1 MSMPEAASARRCAK
15 CGREMAEGQAVEHAG
30 AAYCLDCV
38 GRALN
43 GAAGG
48 EQPGR
53 HRSVALAVV
62 LSVVLPGLGQMYNRQ
77 LLKGVLVLGG
87 FLVLA
92 MGRGPID
99 GGLNTALLVALYFW
113 NIFDAYWTA
122 QAIDRSQAPDVEVA
136 QWVAPESS
144 SAPAWG
150 VVLIVLGIVFLLYNF
165 GVPWITF
172 GLIWPMAAFA
182 LGLWL
187 LIRSVASRGTS
198 PSADARS
205 QEVDHE

>member
-1 MSMPEAASARRCAK
+1 
-15 CGREMAEGQAVEHAG
+15 MAEGQAVEHAG

-48 EQPGR
+48 EQPQR
-53 HRSVALAVV
+53 RRVALAVV

-165 GVPWITF
+165 GAPWITF
-172 GLIWPMAAFA
+172 RLIWPMAAFA

-187 LIRSVASRGTS
+187 IIRSVVSRGTP